1 MLDEYLDSLGTDFIG
16 NILYFMS
23 LRYFDY
29 YLEKF
34 CNDLKEK
41 GLWENTALLIVADHG
56 SSYSFHPLH
65 GARVNCFD
73 DECYHIPMT
82 MRVPGIKPLEINHYC
97 NSRDVL
103 PTYLDVLGLE
113 QDPNFKGHSLL
124 DKAYE
129 WPKYVQTE
137 YTGPGCPEV
146 RGRRLWFSCRDEKY
160 MVAYRVAV
168 YENFEDGELV
178 EVHDLTKDK
187 ECYYNL
193 NDSID
198 RNKIKYLLDVIERR
212 FEEVKVD
219 SQKFIDN
226 L

>member
-1 MLDEYLDSLGTDFIG
+1 M
-16 NILYFMS
+16 
-23 LRYFDY
+23 
-29 YLEKF
+29 
-34 CNDLKEK
+34 
-41 GLWENTALLIVADHG
+41 
-56 SSYSFHPLH
+56 
-65 GARVNCFD
+65 
-73 DECYHIPMT
+73 
-82 MRVPGIKPLEINHYC
+82 
-97 NSRDVL
+97 
-103 PTYLDVLGLE
+103 
-113 QDPNFKGHSLL
+113 DPNFKGHSLL
-124 DKAYE
+124 DENHE

-193 NDSID
+193 NDSIE